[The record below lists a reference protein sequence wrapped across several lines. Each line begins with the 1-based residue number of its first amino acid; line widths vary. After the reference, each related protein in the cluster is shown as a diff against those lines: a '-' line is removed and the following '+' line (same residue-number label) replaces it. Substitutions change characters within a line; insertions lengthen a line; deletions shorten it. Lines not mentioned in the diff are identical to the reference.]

1 MSLRTVSQ
9 PYKDGVVK
17 IYEVTDIAPAGNK
30 PDPKLTEKSKLRY
43 DQRIVGMQRYWI
55 AKQAQSEIEMVI
67 RVPRILSIG
76 TDDIAVP
83 NDGKQYKI
91 AQIQYPPDIYPLSMD
106 LSLERLEA
114 DYDIS

>member
-1 MSLRTVSQ
+1 MSLKTVSQ

-17 IYEVTDIAPAGNK
+17 IYEVEDIASTGNMPK
-30 PDPKLTEKSKLRY
+30 PKLTVKSTLRY

-55 AKQAQSEIEMVI
+55 AKQAQSEIEMII

-76 TDDIAVP
+76 TDDVAVP

-114 DYDIS
+114 DYDIN